1 MIIKKKRVEQ
11 AMLQFQNDLLQTS
24 LEQYKEL
31 LKLQKENEQLSKT
44 DDIQRKTIK
53 KLRTII
59 NQLIIGI
66 GYSGDPKLNRLVEN
80 LVKEYGPF
88 FLGLED

>member
-1 MIIKKKRVEQ
+1 MITKKQLQLANERLKREVI
-11 AMLQFQNDLLQTS
+11 
-24 LEQYKEL
+24 
-31 LKLQKENEQLSKT
+31 QLSDV
-44 DDIQRKTIK
+44 DDAQRKAIE

-88 FLGLED
+88 FLGLGY